1 MQKAIITLVML
12 GLSSVALA
20 DVAFNGSVGYRLQ
33 TTEAGTAAKTS
44 TDRMKAELVA
54 SSKVNDKVNAVV
66 GLRTGS
72 VNSAYNDLGGNA
84 GLKTVGLNLAYVEY
98 AALSNV
104 KVTLGKFNQPWA
116 TSSSLFFDRDV
127 KPEGLAVAYT
137 NKSGVFANA
146 STLTINEGNATA
158 DTQVKSL
165 QVGAKKDVL
174 GYAVTGAV
182 GLQDYAGTGATKYT
196 VQNAFVSVGT
206 KVIGKP
212 VNVFVDT
219 LKNTKA
225 STDDTA
231 LSYGVKFGNAVNPRE
246 WDVAV
251 VREKVEA
258 NSQYGLWN
266 DSDFAGGQGNYK
278 GTAVAGNYVV
288 DKGWKLVGKYF
299 DSDRGVSKEDFKRL
313 QLDLTFSF

>member
-1 MQKAIITLVML
+1 MTLVML
-12 GLSSVALA
+12 GLSTAAMA
-20 DVAFNGSVGYRLQ
+20 DVSLSGGFGYRLQ

-44 TDRMKAELVA
+44 TDRLKAELVA
-54 SSKVNDKVNAVV
+54 SSKVNDKTNAVV
-66 GLRTGS
+66 GLRTGTT
-72 VNSAYNDLGGNA
+72 NSAYNDLGGNA

-146 STLTINEGNATA
+146 STLSIVEGGATA

-165 QVGAKKDVL
+165 QVGAKKDVF

-182 GLQDYAGTGATKYT
+182 GLQDYAGTGATKYS

-206 KVIGKP
+206 KLVGKP

-231 LSYGVKFGNAVNPRE
+231 LSYGVKFGNAVNPQE

-258 NSQYGLWN
+258 NAQYSVWF
-266 DSDFAGGQGNYK
+266 DSDFAGGQGNYE
-278 GTAVAGNYVV
+278 GTAVAGNYIV
-288 DKGWKLVGKYF
+288 DKGWKIAGKYF
-299 DSDRGVSKEDFKRL
+299 NSDRGVNNEDFKRL